1 MHPDAADLWSMADG
15 ELPPATHKKLALHLA
30 ECDSCR
36 QRLGETR
43 VAAVAIARA
52 LGTLDHATPPI
63 RAGDVIARARGR
75 RRQRALAAAAVLL
88 FVATG
93 ASAAVPNSP
102 LRRLVERWLAA
113 PPRALAP
120 STMRPSTMRP
130 LAAPSPSAQGAR
142 AASGIAFTPGGA
154 ATIDFVEA
162 PPEGELR
169 IRLVDGA
176 DITITGSSAGT
187 RFALTGQGVNVTPG
201 GVGSFDLEIP
211 RRMHGA
217 SVRVA
222 GHVVFA
228 KAGTE
233 VTTEGRYDR
242 SGTVFI
248 RFNSH
253 QRSIP

>member
-1 MHPDAADLWSMADG
+1 MHPDTADLWRMADG
-15 ELPPATHKKLALHLA
+15 ELPPATHKKLASHVV
-30 ECDSCR
+30 ECDACR

-43 VAAVAIARA
+43 ESAVAITRS
-52 LGTLDHATPPI
+52 LGTLDHAAPPI

-75 RRQRALAAAAVLL
+75 RRHRALAAAAVLL

-93 ASAAVPNSP
+93 AAAAVPNSP
-102 LRRLVERWLAA
+102 LRRLVERWIAA
-113 PPRALAP
+113 PARVLAP
-120 STMRPSTMRP
+120 STIGP
-130 LAAPSPSAQGAR
+130 LAAPLPSAQGAR
-142 AASGIAFTPGGA
+142 AASGIAFTPGGG
-154 ATIDFVEA
+154 ATIEFVEA

-187 RFALTGQGVNVTPG
+187 RFTLTGHGVNVTPG

-228 KAGTE
+228 KSGTE
-233 VTTEGRYDR
+233 VTTEGRHDR
-242 SGTVFI
+242 SGIVVI
-248 RFNSH
+248 RFNSQ

>member
-1 MHPDAADLWSMADG
+1 MHPDAADLWRMADG
-15 ELPPATHKKLALHLA
+15 ELPPATHRKLASHLA
-30 ECDSCR
+30 ECESCR

-43 VAAVAIARA
+43 ESAVTIARA
-52 LGTLDHATPPI
+52 LDTLDHATPPI
-63 RAGDVIARARGR
+63 RAGDVIARARGQR
-75 RRQRALAAAAVLL
+75 RHRALAAAAVLL

-93 ASAAVPNSP
+93 AAAAVPNSP

-120 STMRPSTMRP
+120 STIRP
-130 LAAPSPSAQGAR
+130 LAAPSPSTQGAR
-142 AASGIAFTPGGA
+142 AASGIAFTPGAG

-169 IRLVDGA
+169 IRLVDGG

-187 RFALTGQGVNVTPG
+187 RFALTDQGVRVTPG
-201 GVGSFDLEIP
+201 GVGSFDLDLP
-211 RRMHGA
+211 RRLRRV

-228 KAGTE
+228 KSGKE
-233 VTTEGRYDR
+233 VTSEGRHD
-242 SGTVFI
+242 SGGTVLI
-248 RFNSH
+248 RFNSQ

>member
-1 MHPDAADLWSMADG
+1 MHPDGADLWSMTDG
-15 ELPPATHKKLALHLA
+15 ELPPASQKQLAWHLV

-36 QRLGETR
+36 ERLGETR
-43 VAAVAIARA
+43 ESAEAIARA
-52 LGTLDHATPPI
+52 LGTLDHATPRI
-63 RAGDVIARARGR
+63 RVGDVIARARGR
-75 RRQRALAAAAVLL
+75 RRHRALAAAAVLL

-93 ASAAVPNSP
+93 AAAAVPNSP

-113 PPRALAP
+113 PPSADSAP
-120 STMRPSTMRP
+120 TIKPRVASAQPS
-130 LAAPSPSAQGAR
+130 QGAR
-142 AASGIAFTPGGA
+142 AASGISFTPGGG
-154 ATIDFVEA
+154 ATIDFAEA

-187 RFALTGQGVNVTPG
+187 RFALTGHGVNVTPG
-201 GVGSFDLEIP
+201 GVGNFDLEIP

-217 SVRVA
+217 NVRVA

-228 KAGTE
+228 KSGTE
-233 VTTEGRYDR
+233 VTSEGRHDS
-242 SGTVFI
+242 SGTVLI